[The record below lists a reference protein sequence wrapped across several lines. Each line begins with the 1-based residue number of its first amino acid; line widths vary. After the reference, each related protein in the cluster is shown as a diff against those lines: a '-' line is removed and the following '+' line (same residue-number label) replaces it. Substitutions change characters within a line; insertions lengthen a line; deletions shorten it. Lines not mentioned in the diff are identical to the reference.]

1 MWKWITRI
9 IVSLAILLILVRVAD
24 RFSRRGT
31 ALPDRPAANAYP
43 TVLALAKD
51 VELPGEDLM
60 NLRAEEVQR
69 LASKNRD
76 AAARLHSE
84 VRKDSGVELST
95 AGGWMDTRMTNLKSF
110 KRLAGV
116 LGVQSRAEL
125 LAGNTNAAAAA
136 MLDVL
141 LLGTTMSRGGGLVD
155 SLTGLALESVGMIGV
170 RGLLPGLDAAFC
182 RSAARELEG
191 LDARRDSP
199 ERVLK
204 TEKAWSQASFG
215 LIQQAG
221 GLLGRS
227 GLAKREAD
235 FVQRHHQA
243 VRRTRQLTLL
253 LAARALEL
261 ERGSPVSKP
270 EDLVPHVLTGIP
282 SDPEIGRVMT
292 EIPLVK
298 PER

>member
-9 IVSLAILLILVRVAD
+9 ILSLAILLILVRVAD
-24 RFSRRGT
+24 RFSRRGI

-69 LASKNRD
+69 LASKNRN
-76 AAARLHSE
+76 AAVRLHSE
-84 VRKDSGVELST
+84 VRRDSGVELST
-95 AGGWMDTRMTNLKSF
+95 AGGWMDAHMTDLKSF

-125 LAGNTNAAAAA
+125 LSGNTNAAAAA

-141 LLGTTMSRGGGLVD
+141 LLGTTMSRGGVLVD
-155 SLTGLALESVGMIGV
+155 SLTGLAVETFGMAGV
-170 RGLLPGLDAAFC
+170 RGLLPGVGAAFC
-182 RSAARELEG
+182 RSAARELET
-191 LDARRDSP
+191 LDANRDTP
-199 ERVLK
+199 EQVLK
-204 TEKAWSQASFG
+204 AEKAWSQASFG
-215 LIQQAG
+215 LIQRAG

-227 GLAKREAD
+227 ALAQREAD
-235 FVQRHHQA
+235 FVQRHHKA

-270 EDLVPHVLTGIP
+270 QDLVPDVLTGIP
-282 SDPEIGRVMT
+282 TDPETGRVMT
-292 EIPLVK
+292 EIPLVT